1 MNDLLRTLAM
11 NSLFM
16 IRDMMLI
23 LIYDFGFTSGSKL
36 VLRDGLDENIIDAWN
51 LFHKVSNLA
60 PLSKKIQEFVWCRI
74 SEFNFEFEFIV

>member
-23 LIYDFGFTSGSKL
+23 LIFDFGFTSGSKL

-60 PLSKKIQEFVWCRI
+60 SLSKKIQEFVWCRI